1 MAQDLARI
9 GKLLTE
15 LGISDYAS
23 VKDVEGVNSF
33 EILPSSY
40 ETILAL
46 DKTGKEDTLK
56 YVDHVKKFLDKL
68 RTKDTSYNSYYDQN
82 TLLIGSITNLINF
95 QKKLATSDFLS
106 SLDKSAEGINQ
117 LENSDYNKAVLFPY
131 FYSMYL
137 YTPIL
142 SDKEIES
149 GISIDPSYDRGMW
162 YAPSVGEMSL
172 AIYCRGLSVS
182 SAFSSATIK
191 DPINTKAASD
201 LAIFTKAYNRM
212 GSDFPAPWSDLLSLG
227 DNIVTNIHSTD
238 TDNYA
243 YLIYEPYNGIPQG
256 SWKQGTP
263 PYDVTGDYS
272 TWWEWHNDEIWRMNK
287 HYGIPFTQYSYAKPN
302 N

>member
-1 MAQDLARI
+1 M
-9 GKLLTE
+9 
-15 LGISDYAS
+15 
-23 VKDVEGVNSF
+23 
-33 EILPSSY
+33 
-40 ETILAL
+40 
-46 DKTGKEDTLK
+46 K

-82 TLLIGSITNLINF
+82 TLTIGNITNLINF

-106 SLDKSAEGINQ
+106 SLDTSAEGINQ
-117 LENSDYNKAVLFPY
+117 LENSDYNKAVLYPY

-137 YTPIL
+137 YTPAL
-142 SDKEIES
+142 SDKEVES
-149 GISIDPSYDRGMW
+149 GTTIDPSYDKGMW

-191 DPINTKAASD
+191 DPINTKATSD

-212 GSDFPAPWSDLLSLG
+212 GSDFPTPWSDLLSIG
-227 DNIVTNIHSTD
+227 NNIVTNVHSTD

-263 PYDVTGDYS
+263 PYDVTGDFS
-272 TWWEWHNDEIWRMNK
+272 TWDWHNEEIWRMNK

>member
-1 MAQDLARI
+1 
-9 GKLLTE
+9 
-15 LGISDYAS
+15 
-23 VKDVEGVNSF
+23 
-33 EILPSSY
+33 
-40 ETILAL
+40 
-46 DKTGKEDTLK
+46 
-56 YVDHVKKFLDKL
+56 VDHVKKFLDKL

-82 TLLIGSITNLINF
+82 TLLIGSIDNLINF
-95 QKKLATSDFLS
+95 QKKLFTSDFLS
-106 SLDKSAEGINQ
+106 SLDKSAEGTNQ
-117 LENSDYNKAVLFPY
+117 LENLDYNKAVLFPY

-137 YTPIL
+137 YTPTL

-149 GISIDPSYDRGMW
+149 GATIDPSYDKGMW

-212 GSDFPAPWSDLLSLG
+212 GSDFPTPWSDLLSLG

-263 PYDVTGDYS
+263 PYDVTGDFS
-272 TWWEWHNDEIWRMNK
+272 TWDWHNEEIWRMNK